1 MERHSSKWLLCSA
14 ILSISLL
21 TTMAGAAIAPALDV
35 IQAHFAGMNPLW
47 VQMLVS
53 VPALFIILTT
63 FIFPRLTRRYTT
75 RTLVLGALVVYILSG
90 SMAFLFNN
98 IWLIM
103 VLRAMLGVSVGVLM
117 PLSTGLLYHYFS
129 QKHHARLMGIS
140 SSMNY
145 LGAVVATLLTGLL
158 SHIQWNYSFLVYL
171 GGLVA
176 LIPCA
181 LFLPADRIGGQDNR
195 RAGMKTPQKSEI
207 FEGPVKPAPTDDG
220 IQRAGMKPAP
230 TGDGIRRAGIKTPQ
244 KSEIFGGPVK
254 PAPTGQINEPGG
266 TYLIILMFLSM
277 GTFFIYPTN
286 YAIQCAG
293 DGYLVPAPLITVLM
307 ALMDCIAMLIG
318 MFFADIMG
326 WMKNKIRFAAPVAF
340 LLGYGALALF
350 PQMEASIA
358 GSVLVGIGSGLAIP
372 LVFASVGRLY
382 GPAAAPRLMP
392 RLSAALY
399 AAQFLV
405 PFIVSLL
412 SLPLGSLPH
421 QPYIVALLMA
431 VMLLIV
437 SSRLGKR
444 NFVQN
449 STNKEGND

>member
-35 IQAHFAGMNPLW
+35 IQAHFAGKNPLW

-63 FIFPRLTRRYTT
+63 FIFPRLTRRYAT

-90 SMAFLFNN
+90 SLAFLINN

-103 VLRAMLGVSVGVLM
+103 VLRALLGVSVGVLM

-129 QKHHARLMGIS
+129 PKHHARLMGIS

-195 RAGMKTPQKSEI
+195 RAGMK
-207 FEGPVKPAPTDDG
+207 PAPTGDEN
-220 IQRAGMKPAP
+220 QRAGMK
-230 TGDGIRRAGIKTPQ
+230 
-244 KSEIFGGPVK
+244 S
-254 PAPTGQINEPGG
+254 APTGQIKAPGG

-293 DGYLVPAPLITVLM
+293 DGYIVPAPLITVLM

-326 WMKNKIRFAAPVAF
+326 WLKEKIRFAAPVAF

-382 GPAAAPRLMP
+382 GPAAAPKLMP
-392 RLSAALY
+392 KLSAALY

-421 QPYIVALLMA
+421 RPYIVALLMA
-431 VMLLIV
+431 VLLLIV

-444 NFVQN
+444 NLVQN
-449 STNKEGND
+449 STYREGKD

>member
-1 MERHSSKWLLCSA
+1 MRALRFNNLIINNQMERHSSKWLLCSA

-207 FEGPVKPAPTDDG
+207 FEGPVKPAPT
-220 IQRAGMKPAP
+220 
-230 TGDGIRRAGIKTPQ
+230 
-244 KSEIFGGPVK
+244 
-254 PAPTGQINEPGG
+254 GQINEPGG

-350 PQMEASIA
+350 PQMEASIV

-392 RLSAALY
+392 KLSAALY

>member
-98 IWLIM
+98 IWMIM

-195 RAGMKTPQKSEI
+195 RAGMKTPPKSEI
-207 FEGPVKPAPTDDG
+207 FEGPVKPAPTG
-220 IQRAGMKPAP
+220 N
-230 TGDGIRRAGIKTPQ
+230 GIRRADIK
-244 KSEIFGGPVK
+244 S
-254 PAPTGQINEPGG
+254 ALTGQINEPGG

-326 WMKNKIRFAAPVAF
+326 WMKNNIRFAAPVAF

-392 RLSAALY
+392 KLSAALY

>member
-207 FEGPVKPAPTDDG
+207 FEGPVKPAPT
-220 IQRAGMKPAP
+220 
-230 TGDGIRRAGIKTPQ
+230 GDGIRRAGM
-244 KSEIFGGPVK
+244 K

-421 QPYIVALLMA
+421 QPYIVALLIA

>member
-63 FIFPRLTRRYTT
+63 FYFPRLTRRFTT
-75 RTLVLGALVVYILSG
+75 RTLVLGSLALYILAGSG
-90 SMAFLFNN
+90 AFLISN

-103 VLRAMLGVSVGVLM
+103 VLRALLGVAVGVLM

-129 QKHHARLMGIS
+129 SKHHARLMGIS

-176 LIPCA
+176 LIPCFI
-181 LFLPADRIGGQDNR
+181 FLPADRIGTHDNG
-195 RAGMKTPQKSEI
+195 RASME
-207 FEGPVKPAPTDDG
+207 PAGDD
-220 IQRAGMKPAP
+220 KAP
-230 TGDGIRRAGIKTPQ
+230 
-244 KSEIFGGPVK
+244 
-254 PAPTGQINEPGG
+254 NG

-286 YAIQCAG
+286 YAIQCAS
-293 DGYLVPAPLITVLM
+293 DGYMVPAPLITILM

-326 WMKNKIRFAAPVAF
+326 WLKDKIRFAAPVAF

-350 PQMEASIA
+350 PQMEASIV
-358 GSVLVGIGSGLAIP
+358 GSVLVGLGSGLAIP

-382 GPAAAPRLMP
+382 GPSAAPRLMP

-405 PFIVSLL
+405 PFIVMLL
-412 SLPLGSLPH
+412 SLPLGSTPH
-421 QPYIVALLMA
+421 QPYIVALFLA
-431 VMLLIV
+431 LLLLIT

-444 NFVQN
+444 RVKNL
-449 STNKEGND
+449 

>member
-90 SMAFLFNN
+90 SLAFLINN

-103 VLRAMLGVSVGVLM
+103 VLRALLGVSVGVLM

-195 RAGMKTPQKSEI
+195 RAGMK
-207 FEGPVKPAPTDDG
+207 
-220 IQRAGMKPAP
+220 
-230 TGDGIRRAGIKTPQ
+230 
-244 KSEIFGGPVK
+244 
-254 PAPTGQINEPGG
+254 PAPTGQIKATGG

-326 WMKNKIRFAAPVAF
+326 WLKEKIRFAAPVAF

-382 GPAAAPRLMP
+382 GPAAAPKLMP
-392 RLSAALY
+392 KLSAALY

-421 QPYIVALLMA
+421 RPYIVALLMA
-431 VMLLIV
+431 VLLLIV
-437 SSRLGKR
+437 SSRPGKR
-444 NFVQN
+444 NLVQN
-449 STNKEGND
+449 STYREGND